1 MSQELE
7 AQVEECVESVEHLEG
22 EGGSET
28 NVLPGDSQIVNIFG
42 KQYLAESV
50 TQRAHSI
57 VKDIGLIN
65 EEIERIEKSLRVA
78 QLAKGALL
86 QNYHDESKYFTEI
99 EVQVLK
105 K

>member
-1 MSQELE
+1 MSQVQEV
-7 AQVEECVESVEHLEG
+7 QVEESVESVENEVR
-22 EGGSET
+22 SET

-86 QNYHDESKYFTEI
+86 QNYHDESQSFTEI

>member
-1 MSQELE
+1 MSQENNIEE
-7 AQVEECVESVEHLEG
+7 AQVESVEDEG
-22 EGGSET
+22 NT
-28 NVLPGDSQIVNIFG
+28 NVLPGDSQIVNVFG
-42 KQYLAESV
+42 KKYLAESV
-50 TQRAHSI
+50 TQRAHTI

-65 EEIERIEKSLRVA
+65 DEIERLEKSLRVA

-86 QNYHDESKYFTEI
+86 QNYHDEAKSFTEI